1 MPSSRPPTPEHTGAS
16 TLITDTPPVSGTPL
30 DQFSATILRPP
41 PATANRLG
49 FAVKV
54 LAKPGM
60 KANDARRWQSGPHL
74 NVSIGYLDAI
84 FDLLDATGICM
95 YRISSDIAPYVTHP
109 DLPQFHHQIEESLD
123 ELAAL
128 GAKARRIGL
137 RLSMHPSQYIVLNSP
152 DERIAT
158 AAVRD
163 FVAHAAFLDALGT
176 GPEAKIVTHVGGVYG
191 DRAAA
196 MDRFVARYLALPET
210 VRRRLVLENDEIS
223 WGIPD
228 ILTIHDRTGIPLVF
242 DILHHRVNNPGDLDP
257 VEACRRC
264 AASWPA
270 GQTQKIHYS
279 TQRAAEREVV
289 RRDRA
294 TRERKTSMI
303 AAKAG
308 QHDDWIDPADFTAF
322 LRATPDLRF
331 DAMLEAKKK
340 DLALLRLREGI
351 LAAGLQDRIW

>member
-1 MPSSRPPTPEHTGAS
+1 MLS
-16 TLITDTPPVSGTPL
+16 
-30 DQFSATILRPP
+30 
-41 PATANRLG
+41 
-49 FAVKV
+49 
-54 LAKPGM
+54 KPGM

-74 NVSIGYLDAI
+74 KVSINYLDAI
-84 FDLLDATGICM
+84 FDLLDVAGIRM

-109 DLPQFHHQIEESLD
+109 DLPQFHRQIEESVD

-128 GAKARRIGL
+128 GAKARRINL

-152 DERIAT
+152 DERITT

-163 FVAHAAFLDALGT
+163 FVAHTAFLDALGT

-191 DRAAA
+191 DRAGA
-196 MDRFVARYLALPET
+196 MDRFVARYHDLPDA

-223 WGIPD
+223 WGVPDTLAIHARTAIP
-228 ILTIHDRTGIPLVF
+228 IVF

-257 VEACRRC
+257 VEACRWC
-264 AASWPA
+264 AATWPA

-279 TQRAAEREVV
+279 SQRVAEREVI

-294 TRERKTSMI
+294 TKERKTSLI

-308 QHDDWIDPADFTAF
+308 QHDDWIDPDDFTAF

-331 DAMLEAKKK
+331 DAMLEAKQK